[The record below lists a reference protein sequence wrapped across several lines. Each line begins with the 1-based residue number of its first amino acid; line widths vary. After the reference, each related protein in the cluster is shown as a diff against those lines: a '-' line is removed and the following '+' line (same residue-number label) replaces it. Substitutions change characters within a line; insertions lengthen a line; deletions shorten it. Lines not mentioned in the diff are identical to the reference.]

1 MQYTPRCYVTYADDP
16 VAPEVSDDLGGQGEG
31 LAQEGQGLGPGDRD
45 DWNIEP
51 VE

>member
-1 MQYTPRCYVTYADDP
+1 MQYTPQTYLTYADDP
-16 VAPEVSDDLGGQGEG
+16 VAPEVSDDLGGLDPG
-31 LAQEGQGLGPGDRD
+31 QEGQGLGPGDRD